1 MMCQES
7 SHAHSCTLAP
17 PAAQLQIIQQSPTVG
32 TDSAFLTP
40 SNAARAQHVRTPASL
55 IVTPGV

>member
-1 MMCQES
+1 MMNQES
-7 SHAHSCTLAP
+7 SIALFCIPAL
-17 PAAQLQIIQQSPTVG
+17 PAAQLQIILQSPTVG
-32 TDSAFLTP
+32 TDSASLTP